1 MSLGGIIG
9 GAIGTS
15 FGYPQLGAALG
26 QQFLGGGLFGD
37 YGSGSAREAIDTAA
51 KLAEDIRFRP
61 VTVGTTSGVA
71 ALDPQ
76 AGEYGVALAPAYAS
90 VLGSALGGAGS
101 LFQQLASFD
110 PRQREREV
118 FEEQVSLLQPE
129 FERQEE
135 RLRQGMFGSG
145 RLGLQL
151 AGEGVGAG
159 AGSGMVQPDVF
170 GLGTAQQQTLA
181 KVAAGSRQQ
190 ALGEA
195 QQLGQ
200 LAQGMLQSGMSIS
213 EMERQLIGLGIDAE
227 TARSAAEFG
236 AARIAMDP
244 YEYLFSASQ
253 AKSTG
258 QDEFFGNLFQGL
270 GGFGGGGGSTSTQ
283 QQRAASAAAAA
294 SDIRLKENIEKV
306 STLPNGLNVYT
317 WDWNDTAKKVDA
329 PKLSTRGVIAQEVLN
344 VVPEAV
350 MMHDSGYLMV
360 NYAHPELKGVY

>member
-1 MSLGGIIG
+1 MIGGILG

-15 FGYPQLGAALG
+15 INPAYGQIGAALG
-26 QQFLGGGLFGD
+26 QQLLGGGMFGD
-37 YGSGSAREAIDTAA
+37 YGGGAANQAIEAADKMA
-51 KLAEDIRFRP
+51 KDIRFRP

-76 AGEYGVALAPAYAS
+76 AGEYGVALAPAYQNI
-90 VLGSALGGAGS
+90 LGSALGGAGG
-101 LFQQLASFD
+101 LFQQLAAFD

-118 FEEQVSLLQPE
+118 FQEQVGLLQPE

-135 RLRQGMFGSG
+135 RLRQGMFGTG

-159 AGSGMVQPDVF
+159 ADSGMVQPDVF

-181 KVAAGSRQQ
+181 QLAAGSRQQ

-213 EMERQLIGLGIDAE
+213 EMERQLIGLGVDAE

-236 AARIAMDP
+236 AARIAMNP
-244 YEYLFSASQ
+244 YEYLFSSSQ
-253 AKSTG
+253 DRSRG
-258 QDEFFGNLFQGL
+258 MGNFFSNLFQGL
-270 GGFGGGGGSTSTQ
+270 DGFGSDGDGRSTTNNPYDYGGGPRGP
-283 QQRAASAAAAA
+283 
-294 SDIRLKENIEKV
+294 SDALK
-306 STLPNGLNVYT
+306 LFG
-317 WDWNDTAKKVDA
+317 
-329 PKLSTRGVIAQEVLN
+329 
-344 VVPEAV
+344 
-350 MMHDSGYLMV
+350 
-360 NYAHPELKGVY
+360 

>member
-1 MSLGGIIG
+1 MAIGSIIG

-15 FGYPQLGAALG
+15 FGQPQLGAALG
-26 QQFLGGGLFGD
+26 GQLLDGGLFGD
-37 YGSGSAREAIDTAA
+37 YGSGSAREAIDKAA
-51 KLAEDIRFRP
+51 ELSGDIRFRP

-76 AGEYGVALAPAYAS
+76 AGEYGVALAPAYQNI
-90 VLGSALGGAGS
+90 LGSALGGAGG
-101 LFQQLASFD
+101 LFQQLAAFD
-110 PRQREREV
+110 PRQREREI

-135 RLRQGMFGSG
+135 RLRQGMFGTG

-159 AGSGMVQPDVF
+159 VDSGMVQPDVF

-181 KVAAGSRQQ
+181 KLAAGSREQ

-213 EMERQLIGLGIDAE
+213 EMERQLISLGVDAE

-236 AARIAMDP
+236 AARVQMSP
-244 YEYLFSASQ
+244 YEYLFSSSQ
-253 AKSTG
+253 ARSRG
-258 QDEFFGNLFQGL
+258 QGDFFSNLFEGL
-270 GGFGGGGGSTSTQ
+270 GGFGPEGAGRPTTTNNPYGSGRGPQGPSEP
-283 QQRAASAAAAA
+283 
-294 SDIRLKENIEKV
+294 LK
-306 STLPNGLNVYT
+306 LFG
-317 WDWNDTAKKVDA
+317 
-329 PKLSTRGVIAQEVLN
+329 
-344 VVPEAV
+344 
-350 MMHDSGYLMV
+350 
-360 NYAHPELKGVY
+360 

>member
-1 MSLGGIIG
+1 MSLGGILG
-9 GAIGTS
+9 GAIGAS
-15 FGYPQLGAALG
+15 FGQPQLGAALG
-26 QQFLGGGLFGD
+26 QQFVGGGLFGD
-37 YGSGSAREAIDTAA
+37 YGGGAANQAIDAA
-51 KLAEDIRFRP
+51 SKIAEDIRFRP

-71 ALDPQ
+71 NLDPQ
-76 AGEYGVALAPAYAS
+76 AGEYGVTLAPAYQNI
-90 VLGSALGGAGS
+90 LGSALGGAGG

-118 FEEQVSLLQPE
+118 FQEQAALLQPE

-181 KVAAGSRQQ
+181 KLAAGSRQQ

-213 EMERQLIGLGIDAE
+213 EMERQLIALGINAE
-227 TARSAAEFG
+227 QARSAAEL
-236 AARIAMDP
+236 AAGSLAMSP
-244 YEYLFSASQ
+244 YKYLFSSSQ
-253 AKSTG
+253 DRSKG
-258 QDEFFGNLFQGL
+258 QGDFFSNLFEGL
-270 GGFGGGGGSTSTQ
+270 GGFGG
-283 QQRAASAAAAA
+283 
-294 SDIRLKENIEKV
+294 NN
-306 STLPNGLNVYT
+306 PP
-317 WDWNDTAKKVDA
+317 TAKDPSRPMVSISPA
-329 PKLSTRGVIAQEVLN
+329 GPFGGIG
-344 VVPEAV
+344 
-350 MMHDSGYLMV
+350 GYGAG
-360 NYAHPELKGVY
+360 N

>member
-1 MSLGGIIG
+1 MSLGGIFG

-26 QQFLGGGLFGD
+26 QQLLGGGLFGD
-37 YGSGSAREAIDTAA
+37 YGGGASREAIEAA
-51 KLAEDIRFRP
+51 RKMADNIRFRP

-71 ALDPQ
+71 GLDPQ
-76 AGEYGVALAPAYAS
+76 AGEYGVALAPAYQNI
-90 VLGSALGGAGS
+90 LGSALGGAGG
-101 LFQQLASFD
+101 LFQQLAAFD

-159 AGSGMVQPDVF
+159 AESGMVQPDVF

-190 ALGEA
+190 ALDEA
-195 QQLGQ
+195 QQLGR

-213 EMERQLIGLGIDAE
+213 EMERQLIALGIDAE

-236 AARIAMDP
+236 AARIAMSP
-244 YEYLFSASQ
+244 YEYLFSSSQ
-253 AKSTG
+253 ARSRG
-258 QDEFFGNLFQGL
+258 MGDFFSNLFQGL
-270 GGFGGGGGSTSTQ
+270 DGFGSDGDGRPTKNNPYDYGKPSTQ
-283 QQRAASAAAAA
+283 AERALAAEANA
-294 SDIRLKENIEKV
+294 R
-306 STLPNGLNVYT
+306 
-317 WDWNDTAKKVDA
+317 
-329 PKLSTRGVIAQEVLN
+329 RG
-344 VVPEAV
+344 
-350 MMHDSGYLMV
+350 
-360 NYAHPELKGVY
+360 